1 MKTKKKMT
9 VLAIVIVIAAIL
21 LVPNWQTD
29 AAAFRGKG
37 NWCDIRGTWYGASPY
52 GSYMVNYDGAHP
64 FKGTIDLVWI
74 SGDPTLGGDFP
85 DAVWTR
91 HTRGVWVRTGPNTFD
106 FTVLTF
112 STNSAYE
119 VLYIFRSNGTNTLV
133 DCNTNEST
141 ANLEFLTPDMD
152 PIDDDGLCIA
162 SGEVEIERRITL
174 KEPCEE

>member
-37 NWCDIRGTWYGASPY
+37 KWCDLRGSWYGTSTW
-52 GSYMVNYDGAHP
+52 GSFMVTFNGGI
-64 FKGTIDLVWI
+64 FKGTGDIVWV
-74 SGDPTLGGDFP
+74 SGDPTMGGFYP
-85 DAVWTR
+85 DADWAR

-106 FTVLTF
+106 WTILSFG
-112 STNSAYE
+112 TNSAFE
-119 VLYIFRSNGTNTLV
+119 VLYILRGSGTKTLV
-133 DCNTNEST
+133 DCNTAEDLINVEI
-141 ANLEFLTPDMD
+141 LDPGMD

-162 SGEVEIERRITL
+162 SGDVSISRRITL
-174 KEPCEE
+174 KEPCE